1 MNNEQPKKR
10 SNYDVVS
17 IRGSGEDKP
26 VNYVRD
32 AYLID
37 RKQKT
42 GGEFVKVFSDIFLK
56 HEAGKKAYC

>member
-1 MNNEQPKKR
+1 MSNEQPKR
-10 SNYDVVS
+10 SHYDVVS
-17 IRGSGEDKP
+17 IRGTGESKP

-42 GGEFVKVFSDIFLK
+42 GGEFIRVFSDIFLK
-56 HEAGKKAYC
+56 HEPGKKAYC